1 MIPRLIRILVT
12 FAWVWTAGVGAA
24 AAVPLGCLIMPE
36 QQADIGTPVVGV
48 VESVLVD
55 RGDHVS
61 KDQVLAV
68 LQSRVEQASLEVA
81 QRRARVAAELRSA
94 EAGLELARSQFVRS
108 QDLYDKQFIS
118 SQALDQA
125 RAELKVA
132 EQQVDQSREQ
142 LQVFGSEAR
151 LARAQ
156 LHQRVLKAPFDG
168 VVVDRMAQP
177 GERVEDRPLLRL
189 AAIDRLRV
197 EVVVPAVRFGSIRA
211 GMAATVLPDLPGM
224 QAVHASVQL
233 VDPIVDPASNTFRVR
248 LAVDNRNGAVPAG
261 ARCRV
266 AFDEPPTVDRGSV
279 GELGSVRRA
288 GLNVDLKLTGL
299 PARR

>member
-1 MIPRLIRILVT
+1 MS
-12 FAWVWTAGVGAA
+12 FAIVWAATVGTA

-55 RGDHVS
+55 RGDRVS

-81 QRRARVAAELRSA
+81 QRRARVAAELRAA
-94 EAGLELARSQFVRS
+94 EAGLELARSQFARS
-108 QDLYDKQFIS
+108 QDLYRKKFIS
-118 SQALDQA
+118 NQALDQA

-168 VVVDRMAQP
+168 VVVDRMVQP

-189 AAIDRLRV
+189 ASIDRLRV
-197 EVVVPAVRFGSIRA
+197 EVVVPAARFGSIRP
-211 GMAATVLPDLPGM
+211 GMPATVLPDLPGM
-224 QAVHASVQL
+224 RAVQATVRL

-248 LAVDNRNGAVPAG
+248 LAVDNRDGGVPAG

-266 AFDEPPTVDRGSV
+266 AFDERSAIEPESAGDLRG
-279 GELGSVRRA
+279 LRRS